1 MGAAM
6 DLRNKFQTDFQKKHN
21 VKLGFMS
28 FFVKAATAALQHQP
42 IVNAV
47 IDGKEIVYRNYVDIS
62 VAVATPTGLMV
73 PVLRNTENMSFAT
86 VEKELIRLGNKG
98 KEGSISVEDMAGGT
112 FTISN
117 GGVFG
122 SLFGTPILNPP

>member
-42 IVNAV
+42 IVNA
-47 IDGKEIVYRNYVDIS
+47 GKKY
-62 VAVATPTGLMV
+62 
-73 PVLRNTENMSFAT
+73 
-86 VEKELIRLGNKG
+86 
-98 KEGSISVEDMAGGT
+98 
-112 FTISN
+112 
-117 GGVFG
+117 
-122 SLFGTPILNPP
+122 

>member
-1 MGAAM
+1 MQNISQFGIFC
-6 DLRNKFQTDFQKKHN
+6 KHIFQIFQ
-21 VKLGFMS
+21 
-28 FFVKAATAALQHQP
+28 
-42 IVNAV
+42 V

-98 KEGSISVEDMAGGT
+98 KEGSITVEDMAGGT